1 MSVLKAQIHVPT
13 LKKKSFEYINKNKA
27 FEKLSQYTTQRAL
40 VCKYASTQATFFMV
54 LHFFVFASFHGYSS
68 MIEYLFTKLK

>member
-27 FEKLSQYTTQRAL
+27 FEKLSQYTTQNMNRINFL
-40 VCKYASTQATFFMV
+40 KSEDYNIKNKYYV
-54 LHFFVFASFHGYSS
+54 LTDEKEETPNF
-68 MIEYLFTKLK
+68 